1 MGDGSG
7 MGTRPYPHKLGFSFS
22 ISLSRFCKGNDLATA
37 ISVGV
42 TTVVL
47 RRVGETCLRDLR
59 INQQKI
65 RVKMDCIKALLQKWQ
80 LPLQMIKINIA
91 TP

>member
-7 MGTRPYPHKLGFSFS
+7 MGTRPYPHKLGEGNN
-22 ISLSRFCKGNDLATA
+22 LHRFCKGNDLATA